1 MNNNSN
7 ILDALNIASLQET
20 EQEELLLDLQ
30 SLVYKSTLIR
40 LIGKMDEKNQD
51 EFNTLLDTQPSE
63 DTVLAFLY
71 EKIPD
76 ADAIVAEVLADLRGD
91 ILEVTGN
98 K

>member
-7 ILDALNIASLQET
+7 ILDTLNIASLQET